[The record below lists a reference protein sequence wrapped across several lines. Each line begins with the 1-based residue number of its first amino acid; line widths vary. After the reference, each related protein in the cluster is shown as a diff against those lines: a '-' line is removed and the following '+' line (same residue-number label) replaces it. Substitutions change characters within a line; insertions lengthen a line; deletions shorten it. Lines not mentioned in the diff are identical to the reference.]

1 MQSIYLSLNQG
12 TDSEKRSTSEKRD
25 RMKKNAEIIR
35 QGFESSI
42 TDGFLNEIRLN
53 SSLTRP
59 KNYEAG
65 NIIAIRYQANS
76 LPSEDT
82 LVSDLNMM
90 LWIYLNAL
98 RIPTPFAT
106 GGALRN
112 NGLGS
117 IEPLSANEIVCGFN
131 PKPDSPVMVQI
142 FESTMIRNRLHETL
156 VREFGEHAI
165 SLGFRATTPHPHDI
179 ELIKNGSTWIV
190 EAKIIYNNGIKDAV
204 RAAIGQLFC
213 YRFDAPKK
221 QVLALF
227 NKPVDKRGVEL
238 LLSLGI
244 SIIYK
249 EDTNWRVFSAQESDE
264 LLELDKSVN

>member
-1 MQSIYLSLNQG
+1 
-12 TDSEKRSTSEKRD
+12 
-25 RMKKNAEIIR
+25 MKKNAEIIR

-42 TDGFLNEIRLN
+42 TDGFLNEIHLN
-53 SSLTRP
+53 SSLIRP

-65 NIIAIRYQANS
+65 NIMAIRYQANS

-98 RIPTPFAT
+98 KVHTPFAT

-112 NGLGS
+112 NSPGS
-117 IEPLSANEIVCGFN
+117 IELLNANEFEGGFN
-131 PKPDSPVMVQI
+131 PKPDSPVMVQR

-179 ELIKNGSTWIV
+179 ELNRNGSTWIV

-227 NKPVDKRGVEL
+227 NKPIDKRGVDL

-244 SIIYK
+244 STIYK
-249 EDTNWRVFSAQESDE
+249 DDQQWRVFSVQESHE

>member
-1 MQSIYLSLNQG
+1 
-12 TDSEKRSTSEKRD
+12 
-25 RMKKNAEIIR
+25 
-35 QGFESSI
+35 
-42 TDGFLNEIRLN
+42 
-53 SSLTRP
+53 
-59 KNYEAG
+59 
-65 NIIAIRYQANS
+65 
-76 LPSEDT
+76 
-82 LVSDLNMM
+82 M

-117 IEPLSANEIVCGFN
+117 IEPLIANEIEGGFN

-179 ELIKNGSTWIV
+179 ELVKNGSTWIV

-213 YRFDAPKK
+213 YQFDAHK
-221 QVLALF
+221 
-227 NKPVDKRGVEL
+227 NK
-238 LLSLGI
+238 SLRSSI
-244 SIIYK
+244 SP
-249 EDTNWRVFSAQESDE
+249 
-264 LLELDKSVN
+264 